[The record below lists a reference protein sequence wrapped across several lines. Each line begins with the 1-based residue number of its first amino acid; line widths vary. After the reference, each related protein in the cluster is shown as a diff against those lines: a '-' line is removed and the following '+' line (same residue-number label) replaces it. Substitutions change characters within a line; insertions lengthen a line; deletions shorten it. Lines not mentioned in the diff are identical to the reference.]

1 MKKGFTL
8 AEVLI
13 TLGIIGI
20 VAAMT
25 LPGLNAKYKK
35 NQTVTQLKKAYT
47 VLAQAIKLSEVTNGS
62 LDYWDYKLPAED
74 FYQKYLANYMSV
86 NNKTITESGI
96 VYKYLNGSSCAETLC
111 VRDSYTVYLSDGT
124 ALILSAFTGLSNG
137 RVISIDVNGYK
148 EPNTFGKDVFSF
160 AIINKYGLVPF
171 GYKSFGYA
179 SPNEDADNPN
189 SYNQVFGEYDRNVIT
204 GSQKYACTKK
214 GRGFWCSA
222 LILMDDWQIKD
233 DYPW

>member
-47 VLAQAIKLSEVTNGS
+47 VLAQAIKLSEVRNGS

-74 FYQKYLANYMSV
+74 FYQNYLANYMSV
-86 NNKTITESGI
+86 NNKTITESG
-96 VYKYLNGSSCAETLC
+96 
-111 VRDSYTVYLSDGT
+111 
-124 ALILSAFTGLSNG
+124 
-137 RVISIDVNGYK
+137 
-148 EPNTFGKDVFSF
+148 
-160 AIINKYGLVPF
+160 
-171 GYKSFGYA
+171 
-179 SPNEDADNPN
+179 
-189 SYNQVFGEYDRNVIT
+189 
-204 GSQKYACTKK
+204 
-214 GRGFWCSA
+214 
-222 LILMDDWQIKD
+222 
-233 DYPW
+233 